1 MSSLSLCSP
10 EKYVFILFHVFY
22 CLPLLKP
29 CPHFYTGVLLTHT
42 HTHFYTGVLL
52 THTFTQVWYSHTLL
66 HRCVTDSHT
75 HFYTGVLLTHTHAFT
90 QVCYSHTL
98 LHRCVTYTHTLLHR
112 CVTHT
117 HIFFLM
123 KITSDRQRQ
132 DKMFLFIYAIRK
144 ARGCK
149 QFYIK
154 RVTVQT
160 NSWLE
165 LCSRKPIPKD
175 AVTTGCH
182 SRTMRMPTVQNLD
195 AHKDALLYKYDVYY

>member
-29 CPHFYTGVLLTHT
+29 CPHFYTGVLLTHK
-42 HTHFYTGVLL
+42 L
-52 THTFTQVWYSHTLL
+52 
-66 HRCVTDSHT
+66 
-75 HFYTGVLLTHTHAFT
+75 
-90 QVCYSHTL
+90 
-98 LHRCVTYTHTLLHR
+98 
-112 CVTHT
+112 
-117 HIFFLM
+117 FFLM